1 MIPKRNL
8 GGRHVCSVCGTR
20 FYDLN
25 REEIKC
31 PKCGVAVSDDTK
43 TDPRTAAMQRLKAE
57 GQARRAGAT
66 GLDVDDDVD
75 LIEDD
80 EIIDLSD
87 EDDEMESPEGE
98 EDEEP
103 ISEDFDDV

>member
-8 GGRHVCSVCGTR
+8 GGRHLCSVCGTR
-20 FYDLN
+20 YYDLN

-31 PKCGVAVSDDTK
+31 PKCGQSVSDDGK
-43 TDPRTAAMQRLKAE
+43 VDPRLAAMARLKAE
-57 GQARRAGAT
+57 GQARKAGAA
-66 GLDVDDDVD
+66 GIDGDDDAEIVDDDEIVD
-75 LIEDD
+75 F
-80 EIIDLSD
+80 SD
-87 EDDEMESPEGE
+87 EDDDMETPEGE

>member
-8 GGRHVCSVCGTR
+8 GGRHSCSVCGTR
-20 FYDLN
+20 YYDLN

-31 PKCGVAVSDDTK
+31 PKCGQPVADDGK
-43 TDPRTAAMQRLKAE
+43 VDPRTAAMARLKAE
-57 GQARRAGAT
+57 GQARKGSAGMD
-66 GLDVDDDVD
+66 GDDDAD
-75 LIEDD
+75 LLDED
-80 EIIDLSD
+80 EIIDFSD
-87 EDDEMESPEGE
+87 EDDEMDTPETE